1 MYVCIVIDK
10 NTYKYCL
17 TLKFNKIMETKVI
30 EIWKDVT
37 GYEGYYQV
45 SSLGNVRSLNYHK
58 TGRVQNLKIQYCDKK
73 RSSYVI
79 LFRDGVCA
87 IKEINRL
94 VYEAFIQEVD
104 MNYDII
110 HIDGDYKN
118 NILSNLKRSNK
129 KCGLRN
135 QAILCFDKKTMKI
148 VGVYNSQREAARL
161 TNVNVGN
168 INRNLRNRTK
178 SAGGYIWKY
187 AFHRSLSNAA

>member
-1 MYVCIVIDK
+1 
-10 NTYKYCL
+10 
-17 TLKFNKIMETKVI
+17 METKVI

-37 GYEGYYQV
+37 SYEGYYQV

-58 TGRVQNLKIQYCDKK
+58 TGRVQNLKIQYCDKN

-110 HIDGDYKN
+110 HIDGDYRN

-168 INRNLRNRTK
+168 INRSLRNRTK

>member
-1 MYVCIVIDK
+1 
-10 NTYKYCL
+10 
-17 TLKFNKIMETKVI
+17 METKVI

-45 SSLGNVRSLNYHK
+45 SSLGNVRSLNFHK
-58 TGRVQNLKIQYCDKK
+58 TGRVQNLKIQYCDKN

-79 LFRDGVCA
+79 LFSDGVCA

-110 HIDGDYKN
+110 HIDGDYRN

-148 VGVYNSQREAARL
+148 VGVYNSQREAAKL
-161 TNVNVGN
+161 TNVNVAN
-168 INRNLRNRTK
+168 INSCLRNKTK